1 MVGKRPLNSRTPNRR
16 QVKGIDARGLILQCT
31 GNEKLFSVLFHFV
44 FGCPSTLLS
53 RKETCH
59 ICIDKY
65 LLTCTSECI
74 EMLPFGSLENEHM
87 LPFGSWENEH
97 GARFI

>member
-31 GNEKLFSVLFHFV
+31 GNEKFSVLFHFV

-74 EMLPFGSLENEHM
+74 EMLPFGSLENA
-87 LPFGSWENEH
+87 H